1 MIHRNTSNQ
10 QHPNVFSY
18 FPKRNHQHS
27 HLPVNVTYIIKYNP
41 NSTTSKMNVQKR
53 NGVSIY
59 CLSAGAAI
67 PEWLGDRARRNLSK
81 TNESVRRRVELLQ
94 DFTMPASSS
103 KLVQSN
109 DGRYI
114 VATGTYPPRIRCYDV
129 HELAMKFERYVN
141 AEIIDTVLLGDDYG
155 KQALLLADR
164 TIAFHAHYGAHE
176 SIRIPT
182 FGRAMTYEPSTC
194 ELLIAAKGSAI
205 YRINL
210 DEGRFSDPWEF
221 HTTGSGDNNNNNN
234 NESHDSLASGTSIV
248 VHPRHALCAVGCDD
262 GVIRFWDSR
271 VSDHSLRPFLKLD
284 VSTALSSMGYSMDQQ
299 DVYIH
304 SSGSVKE
311 ISSMAY
317 DSSGL
322 YMAAGTGG
330 GLVALYDIR
339 SSRPMHVQEHK
350 HGSTIHTVR
359 FHSSSG
365 CVLSSDEKLIKVWR
379 YKSSATND
387 IPLNDTPTDPMIH
400 DTSFPTNDTSTIGSV
415 KVNIEG
421 NGKFTHFILA
431 GDEKDPTGESSGLIL
446 CATDQPKMDSFYVP
460 AIGVAPKWC
469 SYLENITEELEER
482 DLKRDGSGVGADD
495 FLQDGQETVFEN
507 YKFVTRDELEKLGI
521 SNLIGTPMLRGYMNG
536 FFMDLKLYTRVRAVA
551 NPFEYEEYQKKKL
564 KERLNAKQSSR
575 IAPRNDGKK
584 TTKPKVAVNPELAD
598 RLANK
603 ASSDST
609 KAGKVAKG
617 LLSDNRFGSL
627 FTNPD
632 FEIDQDD
639 TEFKLRNPSGLSAK
653 NKRNNLDS
661 DSDSDRDDDD
671 GGAAAGKG
679 IAASGPEA
687 DSDDDGDDDQASGQ
701 SLDDNEMDDEDDSDS
716 DDDGLQGRKIRG
728 EAYDEMKRME
738 RQLRDQQKLERKSA
752 TSSSTR
758 TKRPVMQEEDDYGGN
773 RGMAAVGLGDASR
786 AQRRRE
792 EMNLPLAKR
801 KVAEDAQSKAQPK
814 IRLVG
819 GTKEAVY
826 YPKSSGGKSNRKPR

>member
-1 MIHRNTSNQ
+1 
-10 QHPNVFSY
+10 
-18 FPKRNHQHS
+18 
-27 HLPVNVTYIIKYNP
+27 
-41 NSTTSKMNVQKR
+41 MNVQKR

-81 TNESVRRRVELLQ
+81 TNESVRRRVELIQ

-114 VATGTYPPRIRCYDV
+114 IATGTYPPRIRCFDV

-164 TIAFHAHYGAHE
+164 TISFHAHYGAHE

-194 ELLIAAKGSAI
+194 ELLIAAKGNYI

-221 HTTGSGDNNNNNN
+221 NSSDQTEGVNGTQNN
-234 NESHDSLASGTSIV
+234 DSQASGTSIV
-248 VHPRHALCAVGCDD
+248 IHPRHALCAVGCDD
-262 GVIRFWDSR
+262 GIIRFWDSR
-271 VSDHSLRPFLKLD
+271 ISDTSFRPFLKLD
-284 VSTALSSMGYSMDQQ
+284 VSTALSSLGYSMDQQ
-299 DVYIH
+299 DFYIH
-304 SSGSVKE
+304 STGTVNE
-311 ISSMAY
+311 ISSIAY
-317 DSSGL
+317 DTSGL

-339 SSRPMHVQEHK
+339 SSRPLHVQEHK

-359 FHSSSG
+359 FHSTSG
-365 CVLSSDEKLIKVWR
+365 MVLSSDEKLIKVWR
-379 YKSSATND
+379 YKSSASND
-387 IPLNDTPTDPMIH
+387 VQFTSQESDPLVD
-400 DTSFPTNDTSTIGSV
+400 DTSNSNFPITDTSTIGSV

-421 NGKFTHFILA
+421 NGKFTHFIMA
-431 GDEKDPTGESSGLIL
+431 GDEKDPTGERSGLIL

-482 DLKRDGSGVGADD
+482 DLNRDGNGVGADD
-495 FLQDGQETVFEN
+495 FLPDGQETVFEN
-507 YKFVTRDELEKLGI
+507 YKFVTRDDLEKLGV

-564 KERLNAKQSSR
+564 RERLDAKQSSR
-575 IAPRNDGKK
+575 IAPRNDNKK
-584 TTKPKVAVNPELAD
+584 NMKPKVAVNPELAD

-603 ASSDST
+603 ATSDST

-661 DSDSDRDDDD
+661 DSENDDDD
-671 GGAAAGKG
+671 DDDEQNIEASNLAKGSDSDTAAKDEDQE
-679 IAASGPEA
+679 SVP
-687 DSDDDGDDDQASGQ
+687 SDDDIALEEDGDS
-701 SLDDNEMDDEDDSDS
+701 ES
-716 DDDGLQGRKIRG
+716 DDDGLHGRKIRG
-728 EAYDEMKRME
+728 EAYEDMKRV
-738 RQLRDQQKLERKSA
+738 ERKFRGQQNKERNFA
-752 TSSSTR
+752 MSSSR
-758 TKRPVMQEEDDYGGN
+758 TKRPVMHEEDDFGGN
-773 RGMAAVGLGDASR
+773 KGTAAIGLGLGDATAQAR
-786 AQRRRE
+786 AQRRRD
-792 EMNLPLAKR
+792 EMNLPLSKR
-801 KVAEDAQSKAQPK
+801 KAIESEESKTKPQ
-814 IRLVG
+814 IRMIG

-826 YPKSSGGKSNRKPR
+826 YPKSSGSKSNRKQR

>member
-1 MIHRNTSNQ
+1 
-10 QHPNVFSY
+10 
-18 FPKRNHQHS
+18 
-27 HLPVNVTYIIKYNP
+27 
-41 NSTTSKMNVQKR
+41 MNVQKR

-81 TNESVRRRVELLQ
+81 TNESIRRRVELIQ
-94 DFTMPASSS
+94 DFAMPASSS

-164 TIAFHAHYGAHE
+164 TISFHAHYGAHE
-176 SIRIPT
+176 SVRIPT

-194 ELLIAAKGSAI
+194 ELLIAAKGNYI

-221 HTTGSGDNNNNNN
+221 NSGGRTDGDN
-234 NESHDSLASGTSIV
+234 STHQCDTHASGTSIAI
-248 VHPRHALCAVGCDD
+248 HPRHALCAVGCDD
-262 GVIRFWDSR
+262 GIIRFWDSR
-271 VSDHSLRPFLKLD
+271 VSDASLQPFLKLD
-284 VSTALSSMGYSMDQQ
+284 VSTALSSLGYSMDQQ
-299 DVYIH
+299 DSYIH
-304 SSGSVKE
+304 SSGPVNE
-311 ISSMAY
+311 ISSIAY
-317 DSSGL
+317 DTSGL
-322 YMAAGTGG
+322 YMAAGTGA

-339 SSRPMHVQEHK
+339 SSRPLYVQEHK

-365 CVLSSDEKLIKVWR
+365 MVLSSDEKLIKVWR
-379 YKSSATND
+379 YKSAAVND
-387 IPLNDTPTDPMIH
+387 MQLNDTETYSIVDNAAK
-400 DTSFPTNDTSTIGSV
+400 SSLPTNEMSAIGSV

-421 NGKFTHFILA
+421 NGKFTHFIIA
-431 GDEKDPTGESSGLIL
+431 GDEKDPAGERSGLLL

-495 FLQDGQETVFEN
+495 FLQDGQEAVFEN
-507 YKFVTRDELEKLGI
+507 YKFVTRDDLEKLGV

-564 KERLNAKQSSR
+564 KERLDAKQSSR
-575 IAPRNDGKK
+575 IAPRNDNKK
-584 TTKPKVAVNPELAD
+584 NAKPKVAVNPELAG

-603 ASSDST
+603 ATSDST

-661 DSDSDRDDDD
+661 DSDTDDD
-671 GGAAAGKG
+671 GENDETGKNTLVKDRRSDNDSIEEDLESEHIHDG
-679 IAASGPEA
+679 NELESDVDSG
-687 DSDDDGDDDQASGQ
+687 SDDDE
-701 SLDDNEMDDEDDSDS
+701 LH
-716 DDDGLQGRKIRG
+716 GRKVRG
-728 EAYDEMKRME
+728 EAYADMKRIE
-738 RQLRDQQKLERKSA
+738 HKLRDQQKKRRST
-752 TSSSTR
+752 TSNTAS
-758 TKRPVMQEEDDYGGN
+758 KRPIMYEEEDFGGN
-773 RGMAAVGLGDASR
+773 NGMAAVGLGLGDASTQAL

-792 EMNLPLAKR
+792 EMKLPLAKR
-801 KVAEDAQSKAQPK
+801 KAIEDEQSKAKPK
-814 IRLVG
+814 IRMIG

-826 YPKSSGGKSNRKPR
+826 YPKSSGNKSNRNKR